1 MILSYDSSQ
10 RSSLSGSQSQELLVF
25 LISKGDSKYSV
36 WFSAPVAVSLQK
48 RVYLFEFWHLRS
60 VVADQT
66 PLSRHHVSS
75 EQNHNAVSGE
85 FYSIIFRKQTRYGNL
100 QGGSSRT
107 VDFMRSSSYTAKSS
121 VMTWGF
127 EAWKWRRVLIGIW
140 ARTMEMALWA
150 LAWSTQLNIIVW
162 ERESNSMG
170 NSIKSFSTH
179 AWHRMAV
186 WKWNRHLVSE
196 GKRE

>member
-1 MILSYDSSQ
+1 M
-10 RSSLSGSQSQELLVF
+10 
-25 LISKGDSKYSV
+25 
-36 WFSAPVAVSLQK
+36 SLQK

-85 FYSIIFRKQTRYGNL
+85 FCSIIFRKQTRDGNL